1 LSAVAA
7 TDSND
12 KKSSFLNYDTWR
24 KVAAPD
30 LSILST

>member
-1 LSAVAA
+1 LIAVAA

-24 KVAAPD
+24 KGATPGS
-30 LSILST
+30 SILST